1 MTHEIKTANYIGYLW
16 KSDQQKPEVLRGDK
30 EFCTSLND
38 SENPFVIEGNLW
50 DPASMTST
58 TIKFVDGRYIVKTC
72 TLTDEDLMNSDT
84 ITKKTYIA
92 HRLEGVHL
100 LKFMQFWKEEKDELC
115 GGMMTLVPDKLV
127 FVGFENNKEGGQE
140 I

>member
-38 SENPFVIEGNLW
+38 GENPFVIEGNLW
-50 DPASMTST
+50 DPASMIST

-72 TLTDEDLMNSDT
+72 TLTDEDLSELRSQIVNYSSDFEPREFSTVYDFKNSLDLFK
-84 ITKKTYIA
+84 ITHKNIWNIISKI
-92 HRLEGVHL
+92 HQELDRL
-100 LKFMQFWKEEKDELC
+100 
-115 GGMMTLVPDKLV
+115 
-127 FVGFENNKEGGQE
+127 
-140 I
+140 IS